1 MFKSDFD
8 QIIREHF
15 DLSDDYTRKYIVAM
29 EDAQQDQLISA
40 LSVALYE
47 KIVAKVDE
55 IDFGTIPMSRGD
67 ITKVEGFAGTE
78 QCLDII
84 RQLVL
89 EYKQDTSIVD
99 VVLTAIQNVKDRKHI
114 FVKAYALN
122 AEFPMLIYNLITLSI
137 IRSTS
142 LMVATCVEYIKDP
155 TSPSMKKALNKA
167 AYKKTMDDMMF
178 RQLISFNNLCKNKS
192 LDKALESSC
201 KAVRESVAHGFE
213 DSKFAPLGVED
224 CPVEPCDP
232 FGVDEPQNIHNVM
245 KQSGVAPE
253 IDPMAGAHVED
264 KPEEQE
270 APVENDDDREI
281 GIDIEDDVEPEN
293 IPDSDG
299 VADGGNFDA
308 IDEEDEEIEE
318 ASLSSVMGAIEKGL
332 TNANLS
338 NNKIGAAIIKY
349 NNLPDSEKKKLNSS
363 IGSKVLLVG
372 VILTL
377 PYLTIKVI
385 IPLIRNIIY
394 NFYYAKMKFSDYLEV
409 QADLIEAN
417 ANELQ
422 YSDSGL
428 DEDQK
433 QKVIKKQLKVAEKFR
448 KWSNI
453 FSIDKKQSENN
464 ANKAISEDEKD
475 KKRVGKDGDGED
487 VLF

>member
-178 RQLISFNNLCKNKS
+178 RQLISFNNLCKDKS

-201 KAVRESVAHGFE
+201 KAVRESVAPGFE
-213 DSKFAPLGVED
+213 DSKFAPLGVKD

-232 FGVDEPQNIHNVM
+232 FGADEPQNIYNVM

-270 APVENDDDREI
+270 APVDNDDDREI

-308 IDEEDEEIEE
+308 IDEEDEEVEE
-318 ASLSSVMGAIEKGL
+318 GVAEVIDSVMNAINNTSLKNIKIGSSIISTHNKL
-332 TNANLS
+332 TDKNSGTA
-338 NNKIGAAIIKY
+338 NKIKIALGVAAFVVVA
-349 NNLPDSEKKKLNSS
+349 PKL
-363 IGSKVLLVG
+363 IV
-372 VILTL
+372 
-377 PYLTIKVI
+377 KVI
-385 IPLIRNIIY
+385 IPAIRKLVY
-394 NFYYAKMKFSDYLEV
+394 VACYSRMKFSDYLEV

>member
-178 RQLISFNNLCKNKS
+178 RQLISFNNLCKDKS

-232 FGVDEPQNIHNVM
+232 FGADEPQNIHNVM

-308 IDEEDEEIEE
+308 IDEEDEEVEE
-318 ASLSSVMGAIEKGL
+318 GVAEVIDSVMNAINNTSLKNSKIGSSIISTHNKL
-332 TNANLS
+332 TDKNSGTA
-338 NNKIGAAIIKY
+338 NKIKIALGVAAFVVVA
-349 NNLPDSEKKKLNSS
+349 PKL
-363 IGSKVLLVG
+363 IV
-372 VILTL
+372 
-377 PYLTIKVI
+377 KVI
-385 IPLIRNIIY
+385 IPAIRKLVY
-394 NFYYAKMKFSDYLEV
+394 VACYSRMKFSDYLEV